1 MTGDV
6 PADAVL
12 DDTTG
17 VLLSKATTP
26 QHHRRPTQPVA
37 EDLPMTV
44 RIVRTPEQLL
54 RVCELRSSAYGLRNP
69 ALGSALKTPESADYD
84 PGTVV
89 LIAEAKDTGEV
100 VGTMR
105 IHTNLFQP
113 VPMESVIDLPHNLQG
128 QLVAEACRFCVKG
141 SFNSP
146 FVRLALFKA
155 IYLYCYANQ
164 VQFLL
169 CGARKPLNEMY
180 KSLGFVPLN
189 GSSQE
194 WWVPVS
200 YASNLPHS
208 MLMLDVLRVDSHW
221 FETGHPCYQFVRRT
235 YHPDIQ
241 IFSAVSS
248 VWARPREGERV

>member
-1 MTGDV
+1 MFAEV
-6 PADAVL
+6 PGAAVL
-12 DDTTG
+12 N
-17 VLLSKATTP
+17 
-26 QHHRRPTQPVA
+26 PVA
-37 EDLPMTV
+37 RVDEVSSLQRKNNKQTQLVAQELPITI
-44 RIVRTPEQLL
+44 RIVRTPEQLQ
-54 RVCELRSSAYGLRNP
+54 RVCELRSTAYGHRNP
-69 ALGSALKTPESADYD
+69 ALGQTLSQPESADFD

-89 LIAEAKDTGEV
+89 LIAESKSSGEV
-100 VGTMR
+100 VGTLR

-113 VPMESVIDLPHNLQG
+113 VPMEGVIDLPPHLQG
-128 QLVAEACRFCVKG
+128 QLVAEACRFSVRG

-169 CGARKPLNEMY
+169 CGARKPLNEIY

-189 GSSQE
+189 GAAQE

-235 YHPDIQ
+235 YNPDIQ
-241 IFSAVSS
+241 MFSAASS
-248 VWARPREGERV
+248 T

>member
-1 MTGDV
+1 MTI
-6 PADAVL
+6 
-12 DDTTG
+12 
-17 VLLSKATTP
+17 K
-26 QHHRRPTQPVA
+26 
-37 EDLPMTV
+37 
-44 RIVRTPEQLL
+44 IVRTPEQLQ
-54 RVCELRSSAYGLRNP
+54 RVCDLRSMAYGLRNP
-69 ALGSALKTPESADYD
+69 SLGAALKLPEPADFD

-89 LIAEAKDTGEV
+89 MIAESKESGEV
-100 VGTMR
+100 VGTLR
-105 IHTNLFQP
+105 VHTNLFQP
-113 VPMESVIDLPHNLQG
+113 VPMEGVVDLPAHLQG

-164 VQFLL
+164 VQFML
-169 CGARKPLNEMY
+169 CGARKPLNDIY

-189 GSSQE
+189 GKQEE
-194 WWVPVS
+194 WWVPVP

-208 MLMLDVLRVDSHW
+208 MLMLDVLRVDNQW
-221 FETGHPCYQFVRRT
+221 FESGHPCYHFVRRT

-248 VWARPREGERV
+248 VWARPRSADRA